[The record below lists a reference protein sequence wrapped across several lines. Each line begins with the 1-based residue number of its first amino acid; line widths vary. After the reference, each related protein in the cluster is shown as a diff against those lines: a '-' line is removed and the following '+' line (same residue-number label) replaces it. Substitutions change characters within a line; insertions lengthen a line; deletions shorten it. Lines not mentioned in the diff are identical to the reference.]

1 MILCTSFDYFSKLLW
16 ASKINRYP
24 RRFHMAKIRIKQGP
38 NEIEIDSRDFYVDN
52 DSVAEV
58 VETLKQ
64 LLHEKSQTDVMS
76 SLDDAEFHE
85 PEFSSPSA
93 IAVDDIKHKL
103 RILAKDSFFDQPK
116 TVGETVAQMSEYG
129 WSASPFDVSVALT
142 KMAFNKEFI
151 KNTIDERNQYVSKEA
166 LLTN

>member
-1 MILCTSFDYFSKLLW
+1 
-16 ASKINRYP
+16 
-24 RRFHMAKIRIKQGP
+24 MAKIRIRQGP

-52 DSVAEV
+52 DSVGEV

-64 LLHEKSQTDVMS
+64 LLNERPKSDVMS
-76 SLDDAEFHE
+76 SLEDAEFHE
-85 PEFSSPSA
+85 PEFSSPTS
-93 IAVDDIKHKL
+93 IAVDDIKNKL

-116 TVGETVAQMSEYG
+116 TVGETVAQLSEYG

-142 KMAFNKEFI
+142 KMAFTKEFL
-151 KNTIDERNQYVSKEA
+151 KNTSDEKNYYLSKEA

>member
-1 MILCTSFDYFSKLLW
+1 
-16 ASKINRYP
+16 
-24 RRFHMAKIRIKQGP
+24 MAKIRIKQGS

-52 DSVAEV
+52 DSVTDV

-64 LLHEKSQTDVMS
+64 LLHERPQTDVMS

-85 PEFSSPSA
+85 PEFSSPST
-93 IAVDDIKHKL
+93 IAVDDIKHRL
-103 RILAKDSFFDQPK
+103 RILARDSFFDQPK

-142 KMAFNKEFI
+142 KMAFNKEFL

>member
-1 MILCTSFDYFSKLLW
+1 
-16 ASKINRYP
+16 
-24 RRFHMAKIRIKQGP
+24 MAKIRIKQGP

-58 VETLKQ
+58 VESLKQ
-64 LLHEKSQTDVMS
+64 LLHETPQTNVMN
-76 SLDDAEFHE
+76 SLDNAEFHE

-116 TVGETVAQMSEYG
+116 TVGEAVAQLSEYG
-129 WSASPFDVSVALT
+129 WTTSPFDVSVALT
-142 KMAFNKEFI
+142 KMAFNKEFL
-151 KNTIDERNQYVSKEA
+151 KNTTDELNQYVLKES
-166 LLTN
+166 LLAN

>member
-1 MILCTSFDYFSKLLW
+1 
-16 ASKINRYP
+16 
-24 RRFHMAKIRIKQGP
+24 MAKIRIKQGS
-38 NEIEIDSRDFYVDN
+38 NEIEIDSRDFYIDN
-52 DSVAEV
+52 DSVADV
-58 VETLKQ
+58 VESLKQ
-64 LLHEKSQTDVMS
+64 LLHERPQIGVMD

-93 IAVDDIKHKL
+93 IAGNDIKHKL

-129 WSASPFDVSVALT
+129 WSASPFDVSLALT
-142 KMAFNKEFI
+142 KMAFNKEFL
-151 KNTIDERNQYVSKEA
+151 KNTHDDRNQYISKEA

>member
-1 MILCTSFDYFSKLLW
+1 
-16 ASKINRYP
+16 
-24 RRFHMAKIRIKQGP
+24 MAKIRIKQGS

-52 DSVAEV
+52 DSVADV
-58 VETLKQ
+58 IASLKQ
-64 LLHEKSQTDVMS
+64 LLNERPQTDVMN
-76 SLDDAEFHE
+76 SLDNAEFHE
-85 PEFSSPSA
+85 PEFSSPST
-93 IAVDDIKHKL
+93 IAVDDIKNKL

-142 KMAFNKEFI
+142 KMAFNKEFL
-151 KNTIDERNQYVSKEA
+151 KNTTDERNQYISKEA

>member
-1 MILCTSFDYFSKLLW
+1 
-16 ASKINRYP
+16 
-24 RRFHMAKIRIKQGP
+24 MAKIRIKQGS

-58 VETLKQ
+58 VESLKQ
-64 LLHEKSQTDVMS
+64 LLNERSEPDVMS
-76 SLDDAEFHE
+76 SLEDAEFHE
-85 PEFSSPSA
+85 PEFSSPST
-93 IAVDDIKHKL
+93 IQVDDIKHKL

-129 WSASPFDVSVALT
+129 WTASPFDVSVALT
-142 KMAFNKEFI
+142 KMAFNKEFL
-151 KNTIDERNQYVSKEA
+151 KNIVDDRNQYVSKEA

>member
-1 MILCTSFDYFSKLLW
+1 
-16 ASKINRYP
+16 
-24 RRFHMAKIRIKQGP
+24 MAKIRIKQGS

-58 VETLKQ
+58 VESLKQ
-64 LLHEKSQTDVMS
+64 LLSERPQTDVMN

-85 PEFSSPSA
+85 PEFSSPST

-116 TVGETVAQMSEYG
+116 TVGEAVAQLSEYG
-129 WSASPFDVSVALT
+129 WTASPFDVSVALT
-142 KMAFNKEFI
+142 KMAFNKEFL
-151 KNTIDERNQYVSKEA
+151 KNTTDELNQYVLKES
-166 LLTN
+166 LLAN

>member
-1 MILCTSFDYFSKLLW
+1 
-16 ASKINRYP
+16 
-24 RRFHMAKIRIKQGP
+24 MAKIRIRQGP

-52 DSVAEV
+52 DSIGEV

-64 LLHEKSQTDVMS
+64 LLNERPKSDIMS
-76 SLDDAEFHE
+76 SLEDAEFHE
-85 PEFSSPSA
+85 PEFSSPTS
-93 IAVDDIKHKL
+93 IAVDDIKNKL

-116 TVGETVAQMSEYG
+116 TVGETVAQLSEYG

-142 KMAFNKEFI
+142 KMAFNKEFL
-151 KNTIDERNQYVSKEA
+151 KNTEDEKNYYLSKEA

>member
-1 MILCTSFDYFSKLLW
+1 
-16 ASKINRYP
+16 
-24 RRFHMAKIRIKQGP
+24 MAKIRIKQGS

-52 DSVAEV
+52 DSVADV
-58 VETLKQ
+58 IASLKQ
-64 LLHEKSQTDVMS
+64 LLNERPQTDVMN
-76 SLDDAEFHE
+76 SLDNAEFHE
-85 PEFSSPSA
+85 PEFSSSSI
-93 IAVDDIKHKL
+93 IAVDDIKNKL

-142 KMAFNKEFI
+142 KMAFNKEFL
-151 KNTIDERNQYVSKEA
+151 KNTTDERNQYISKEA

>member
-1 MILCTSFDYFSKLLW
+1 
-16 ASKINRYP
+16 
-24 RRFHMAKIRIKQGP
+24 MAKIRIKQGP

-58 VETLKQ
+58 VESLKQ
-64 LLHEKSQTDVMS
+64 LLNERPQTDVMN
-76 SLDDAEFHE
+76 SLDNAEFHE

-116 TVGETVAQMSEYG
+116 TVGEAVAQLSEYG
-129 WSASPFDVSVALT
+129 WTASPFDVSVALT
-142 KMAFNKEFI
+142 KMAFNKEFL
-151 KNTIDERNQYVSKEA
+151 KNTTDELNQYVLKES
-166 LLTN
+166 LLAN

>member
-1 MILCTSFDYFSKLLW
+1 
-16 ASKINRYP
+16 
-24 RRFHMAKIRIKQGP
+24 MAKIRIKQGS

-52 DSVAEV
+52 DSVADVIES
-58 VETLKQ
+58 LKQ
-64 LLHEKSQTDVMS
+64 LLNERPQTDVMN
-76 SLDDAEFHE
+76 SLDNAEFHE
-85 PEFSSPSA
+85 PEFSSPST
-93 IAVDDIKHKL
+93 ISVDDIKNKL

-142 KMAFNKEFI
+142 KMAFNKEFL
-151 KNTIDERNQYVSKEA
+151 KNTTDERNQYISKEA

>member
-1 MILCTSFDYFSKLLW
+1 
-16 ASKINRYP
+16 
-24 RRFHMAKIRIKQGP
+24 MAKIRIKQGS

-52 DSVAEV
+52 DSVADVIES
-58 VETLKQ
+58 LKQ
-64 LLHEKSQTDVMS
+64 MLNERPQTDVMN
-76 SLDDAEFHE
+76 SLDNAEFHE
-85 PEFSSPSA
+85 PEFSSPST
-93 IAVDDIKHKL
+93 IAVDDIKNKL

-142 KMAFNKEFI
+142 KMAFNKEFL
-151 KNTIDERNQYVSKEA
+151 KNTTDERNQYISKEA

>member
-1 MILCTSFDYFSKLLW
+1 ML
-16 ASKINRYP
+16 
-24 RRFHMAKIRIKQGP
+24 
-38 NEIEIDSRDFYVDN
+38 NER
-52 DSVAEV
+52 
-58 VETLKQ
+58 
-64 LLHEKSQTDVMS
+64 SQPDVMG
-76 SLDDAEFHE
+76 SLEDAEFHE

-129 WSASPFDVSVALT
+129 WTASPFDVSVALT
-142 KMAFNKEFI
+142 KMAFSKEFL
-151 KNTIDERNQYVSKEA
+151 KNTVDDRNQYVSKEA

>member
-1 MILCTSFDYFSKLLW
+1 
-16 ASKINRYP
+16 
-24 RRFHMAKIRIKQGP
+24 MAKIRIKQGH

-52 DSVAEV
+52 DSAAEV
-58 VETLKQ
+58 IESLKQ
-64 LLHEKSQTDVMS
+64 LLNERSQPDVMG
-76 SLDDAEFHE
+76 SLEDAEFHE

-103 RILAKDSFFDQPK
+103 RILAKDSFFDQPQ

-129 WSASPFDVSVALT
+129 WTASPFDVSVALT
-142 KMAFNKEFI
+142 KMAFSKEFL
-151 KNTIDERNQYVSKEA
+151 KNTVDDRNQYVSKEA